1 MRFESFTERIGG
13 PAGLRPWRSGLGVST
28 PFAEDNA
35 AMHLIGS
42 GEYTRQLNQIPDFT
56 KTKVA
61 RANFPTMDGGKCGP
75 DAVAGTAST
84 STP

>member
-1 MRFESFTERIGG
+1 M
-13 PAGLRPWRSGLGVST
+13 ST

-42 GEYTRQLNQIPDFT
+42 AEHAWHLNQIPDFT

-61 RANFPTMDGGKCGP
+61 RANFPTMDGGKCRS